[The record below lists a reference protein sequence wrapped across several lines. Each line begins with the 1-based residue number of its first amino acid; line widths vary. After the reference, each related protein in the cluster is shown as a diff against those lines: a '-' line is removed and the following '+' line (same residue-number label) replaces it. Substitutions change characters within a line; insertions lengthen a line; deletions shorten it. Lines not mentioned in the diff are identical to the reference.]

1 MGAFARPEKING
13 KRRPPPGVP
22 SLWLAALLFGALLIL
37 SIFISAWLLRAMTP
51 GVASM
56 HFRTVEAALPRDQ
69 PSGDPTNLLRSSS
82 EALRADRDSLISQL
96 SALKRDLERV
106 SQQCQPVATPTQPP
120 ALPADRWRNKD
131 LGILEGCWQLGKD
144 APSVRGDQGNPF
156 RETCTSKVGR
166 ICFDQNGIGERE
178 QTISCPR
185 AGTIFCRAPIT
196 AQFGP
201 EGSFRTTQP
210 DVICQ
215 EGASTK
221 WHSRTLTCRRVS
233 DDHAVCLDSG
243 RPELGLPAQ
252 DQEFRRAP

>member
-1 MGAFARPEKING
+1 VSETRNG
-13 KRRPPPGVP
+13 VDGQLAKGK
-22 SLWLAALLFGALLIL
+22 SGLWLAALLFGILLVLLTLIL
-37 SIFISAWLLRAMTP
+37 AWGLRVVTP
-51 GVASM
+51 GGASIQISTFEASAPVVRRPLDTTQFL
-56 HFRTVEAALPRDQ
+56 HSSFAELRSDRDRLTEQLAALGR
-69 PSGDPTNLLRSSS
+69 
-82 EALRADRDSLISQL
+82 E
-96 SALKRDLERV
+96 LEHR
-106 SQQCQPVATPTQPP
+106 SQQCQPVASAPLPP
-120 ALPADRWRNKD
+120 ALPADRWRDKD

-144 APSVRGDQGNPF
+144 APSVRGDLGNPF

-196 AQFGP
+196 AQFGS

-215 EGASTK
+215 GGASTK

-252 DQEFRRAP
+252 EQEFRRAP

>member
-1 MGAFARPEKING
+1 MGAFARPGEIDR

-22 SLWLAALLFGALLIL
+22 GLWLAALLFGTLLIL
-37 SIFISAWLLRAMTP
+37 SILISAWLLRAMTP

-56 HFRTVEAALPRDQ
+56 HIRTVEAALSRVP

-82 EALRADRDSLISQL
+82 EALRADRDRLINQL
-96 SALKRDLERV
+96 SALRRDLERM
-106 SQQCQPVATPTQPP
+106 SQQCKAVESESPRP
-120 ALPADRWRNKD
+120 ALPADRWTNKD

-144 APSVRGDQGNPF
+144 APPVRGDQGNPF

-221 WHSRTLTCRRVS
+221 WQSRTLTCRRVS
-233 DDHAVCLDSG
+233 DDHTVCLDSG